1 MTDKIKP
8 TKFKETVLTEL
19 QIKQLQNLLG
29 GMAKITLSADRI
41 ILELDKIVL
50 KLKK

>member
-1 MTDKIKP
+1 MIKPIKP
-8 TKFKETVLTEL
+8 TVFKPTKAQL
-19 QIKQLQNLLG
+19 KQLQNLLG